1 MLDNIVIGQ
10 YIPGTSWIY
19 KLDPR
24 IKIVGSILLIV
35 ALFLVPNLYVLL
47 GFLAVFLIGFIT
59 TGISLIKL
67 IKGLSGLLFLL
78 VFTFLLQ
85 LFYSTDG
92 PLLTTW
98 HFQISWYHIL
108 MFVGLFLLF
117 LLTRKYI
124 LHKVLYFFF
133 LVVVAFVLQAVVH
146 FDTSLMHYNALI
158 YQQGLEK
165 ASFVFIRI
173 VIMIGITTLL
183 TFSTMS
189 TELNTGLYYLL
200 KPLKYIKVPVGV
212 ISMMFSLTLRFI
224 PTLLEE
230 TKKIIKAQASRG
242 IDFANGKL
250 KDRVVQIISLL
261 IPMFVVSFKRAEEL
275 ADAMEA
281 RGYVIDAPRTELN
294 VLKLRYYDYIGL
306 VVLFGI
312 LGAAIYLNVIF

>member
-133 LVVVAFVLQAVVH
+133 LVVIAFVLQAVVH

-189 TELNTGLYYLL
+189 TELNTGLYCLL